1 MSKTT
6 AMSLLLLVALVA
18 PSASFTP
25 PSLRPSAS
33 PLPATA
39 TCSPRA
45 NPWHTSNVIGVSAQ
59 FADPDGPVK
68 IPDTFNPAEWT
79 RKGGDG
85 GGLGGGG
92 GFRVPDT
99 FNPSEYQMER
109 EEKKGATAVL
119 DRPRL
124 DPGKKYK
131 VLLFNDDKNT
141 REFVIDTL
149 IKVIPGMTGDRAK
162 LITAEAHNNGMA
174 VVGIWMYELAEA
186 YSDLL
191 NSAGLRSEVEEE

>member
-1 MSKTT
+1 MLRSAT
-6 AMSLLLLVALVA
+6 LPLILLVALVA

-25 PSLRPSAS
+25 PSLRPHTS
-33 PLPATA
+33 PLPTGA

-45 NPWHTSNVIGVSAQ
+45 HSSHTSGVAGVRAQ
-59 FADPDGPVK
+59 FAEPDGPVK
-68 IPDTFNPAEWT
+68 M
-79 RKGGDG
+79 
-85 GGLGGGG
+85 
-92 GFRVPDT
+92 PDT

-149 IKVIPGMTGDRAK
+149 IKVIPGMTTDKAK
-162 LITAEAHNNGMA
+162 LITGEAHNNGMA